1 MKIHS
6 VVMDTIYQETS
17 EEEWASFGR
26 AVVESLK
33 EENGAT
39 DDIEEMA
46 IQSGLYT
53 REDDDD

>member
-1 MKIHS
+1 MKIHGIA
-6 VVMDTIYQETS
+6 MDAICQETS

-39 DDIEEMA
+39 DNIEEIAMQA
-46 IQSGLYT
+46 GLYT
-53 REDDDD
+53 REDE